1 MLCWMNGGA
10 RISKIEMKEGSVA
23 VRKMKSPASQDR
35 ECRNMYVVEEYISV
49 NTCLRWR
56 TREKKE
62 RQSYSGRGE
71 KEREKEESSGKKKRG
86 EEARKSK
93 SEREREKEEGKGRE
107 GNIGER
113 P

>member
-71 KEREKEESSGKKKRG
+71 KERERRRKAAERKRGVKRRERVRVKGRERKKRG
-86 EEARKSK
+86 KG
-93 SEREREKEEGKGRE
+93 ERE
-107 GNIGER
+107 I
-113 P
+113 